1 MEANDFVFA
10 PDGGQ
15 GIKKHAKPV
24 EAERALSAP
33 SAAATRSSSGHTF
46 ELADTSATGSDC

>member
-33 SAAATRSSSGHTF
+33 SAVATRSSSGHAF